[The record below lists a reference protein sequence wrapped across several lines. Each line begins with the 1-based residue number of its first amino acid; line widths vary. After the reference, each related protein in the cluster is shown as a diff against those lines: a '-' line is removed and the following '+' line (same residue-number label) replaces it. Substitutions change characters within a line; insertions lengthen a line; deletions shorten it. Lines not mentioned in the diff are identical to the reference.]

1 MIPNDRW
8 VVFLQ
13 GALAACYAIAALFF
27 LKFWRRS
34 RDRFFLFFALAFAVL
49 LIQSA
54 TLTITGHSEASRAP
68 LYGLRAIAFLLIVVA
83 LIVKNQQRR
92 DR

>member
-1 MIPNDRW
+1 MSSFDRW
-8 VVFLQ
+8 VLFLQ
-13 GALAACYAIAALFF
+13 GVLAASYALAALFF

-54 TLTITGHSEASRAP
+54 ALTITGHAEASRAP
-68 LYGLRAIAFLLIVVA
+68 LYGLRATAFLLIIVA
-83 LIVKNQQRR
+83 LIVKNRR
-92 DR
+92 NP